1 MESKKKVIVFICKG
15 NIHRSAIAEQIL
27 KKILRE
33 KGLSDQFNVISR
45 GITGS
50 AGTKPTLHKNITAY
64 DEWKFSKPSL
74 EEFGI
79 DITKHEARPITEDVA
94 SNADVIVAFDK
105 IILEDDEVA
114 LKKQFS
120 QFHGKMHLLSELEG
134 SAEEIPDCG
143 EVEDLEFHRMVT
155 KRIHGIINNHWEEL
169 IKWTN

>member
-1 MESKKKVIVFICKG
+1 MENKKKTIVFVCRG
-15 NIHRSAIAEQIL
+15 NIHRSAIAEQVF
-27 KKILRE
+27 KKILQE
-33 KGLSDQFNVISR
+33 KGLSDQFSVISR

-105 IILEDDEVA
+105 IILEDGEVA
-114 LKKQFS
+114 LKKQFP
-120 QFHGKMHLLSELEG
+120 QLHGKMHLLSELEG

-143 EVEDLEFHRMVT
+143 GVEDPAFHRMVT
-155 KRIHGIINNHWEEL
+155 KRIRDVLTNHWKEL
-169 IKWTN
+169 IKWAS